1 MPIFTIDG
9 NIGCGKSTVLE
20 YLHTHYVLPIDLE
33 PVKKWQPYLNDMYY
47 HNKGACEF
55 QIRVWLDRCWIQPKQ
70 DSVLIMERSPYF
82 QKNVF
87 IPINKENNRLSER
100 EVNMLN
106 EMYDK
111 SSQIWNP
118 CGYIYLR
125 SNPDN
130 CMKRIEKRSRESEE
144 SIDKKYIDRL
154 HELHE
159 GAYFWSVSNGY
170 PMVCV
175 DVENKTVAEIANNV
189 YQILTFM
196 GVSMNAGKYTYNNP
210 NAYIHPNCNLNIVI
224 DANSTNEI
232 NSFIAPHS
240 FASFTPR
247 PTVTTPANAKLTQTQ
262 TQELLNQQHFNQHK
276 SVASRLIDISKA
288 ANNRRKHSLKS
299 QPYQP
304 NTHKNFNKNH
314 CHQQQNQN
322 QHQQMIE
329 IPQYRVLTKTKTSTH
344 TEMETETSGFSYEK
358 AFTSEEDEGEEEH
371 VECDAQVDLESK

>member
-87 IPINKENNRLSER
+87 IPINKENDRLSDR

-118 CGYIYLR
+118 FGYIYLR
-125 SNPDN
+125 SNPEN

-144 SIDKKYIDRL
+144 SIDKKYIERL

-159 GAYFWSVSNGY
+159 SAYFWSVSNGH
-170 PMVCV
+170 PMVCI

-196 GVSMNAGKYTYNNP
+196 GVSMNNGKYIYTNP
-210 NAYIHPNCNLNIVI
+210 NALNTSTTSIHFNNNGNIAI
-224 DANSTNEI
+224 DISSTDEI

-247 PTVTTPANAKLTQTQ
+247 PTTIAPSA
-262 TQELLNQQHFNQHK
+262 QELLNQHHIQHH
-276 SVASRLIDISKA
+276 
-288 ANNRRKHSLKS
+288 
-299 QPYQP
+299 
-304 NTHKNFNKNH
+304 
-314 CHQQQNQN
+314 
-322 QHQQMIE
+322 
-329 IPQYRVLTKTKTSTH
+329 H
-344 TEMETETSGFSYEK
+344 TYVET
-358 AFTSEEDEGEEEH
+358 
-371 VECDAQVDLESK
+371 L